1 MKARGGRTAEQLD
14 GFLSSPKQLIEVALP
29 LKAINAAAAREK
41 SLRVGHPS
49 TLQLW
54 WSRKPMAVVRALL
67 VAALV
72 DDPSVHPQRFPT
84 AAAQQAERLRLF
96 RLIGKLARWES
107 TADKALLKKVRYELQ
122 SSLGAELP
130 TLYDPFCGGGMIPLE
145 AQRLGLPVEAGDLNP
160 VAVLTTKA
168 MVEIPPL
175 VEGALKAEAGLVGLA
190 EDIRRYGAW
199 LGQWV
204 YDRIGRYYPP
214 IRVKG
219 GQSPEVI
226 AYLWART
233 VRCPNP
239 ACGVQIP
246 LVTTFRLSRR
256 PHHFAGL
263 VAVVDRQETSP
274 VLQLQISHDP
284 KRVPAGTLERG
295 GGHCLVCGNAFSRE
309 WLHVQGRAGQLGLRM
324 LAMVAAGPQGRIY
337 FEPTKEQQEVLEGL
351 CPSWTPEEP
360 LVGKAAKDLA
370 SFGITRY
377 ADLFTSRQLLALTT
391 FCDGVAAVRERIYQ
405 DALVRPLPKDGRSL
419 QEGGQGARAYA
430 EAVSVYLALAVNRL
444 VNRNS
449 MGCVWNIAGEK
460 IEQTLAR
467 QALPMIWNF
476 AEVQPFSHATGGW
489 QGAVEWIADAVAL
502 LPAQGTADVHLA
514 DAAKA
519 SAKAPSL
526 VICTDPPY
534 YDTIHYAD
542 LSDFFYIWLRR
553 MLRPVYPE
561 LFATVLTP
569 KTDELVAS
577 TYHAGRSPQAAQAH
591 FQRGIQQTLEHLR
604 RQADPRYPV
613 LWFYAFKQAHRTK
626 TVDGGK
632 VRTWIGWEA
641 MLSAILASGFQLT
654 AAYPLRTE
662 RPQGLKSG
670 NDTLATSVL
679 LVLRPKPADAPTG
692 TRQEFLARLRETLP
706 VQLAALQQTGIAAS
720 DLLQAAIGWGMVC
733 FSAYQTVLDA
743 DGMPLSVAAALGW
756 IDTVYAECCDFP
768 QEAE

>member
-1 MKARGGRTAEQLD
+1 MQVRGAVQAEQL
-14 GFLSSPKQLIEVALP
+14 GSILPSPKKLIEVALP
-29 LKAINAAAAREK
+29 LEAINAAAAREK

-67 VAALV
+67 VAALI
-72 DDPSVHPQRFPT
+72 DDPSEHPDRFPT
-84 AAAQQAERLRLF
+84 AEAQQTERLRLF
-96 RLIGKLARWES
+96 QLISELARWES
-107 TADKALLKKVRYELQ
+107 TADRSLLKNVRDELHA
-122 SSLGAELP
+122 SLGKELP

-168 MVEIPPL
+168 MVEIPPQI
-175 VEGALKAEAGLVGLA
+175 EGALKVGAGLAGLA

-204 YDRIGRYYPP
+204 HDRIGRYYPP
-214 IRVKG
+214 IRLKE

-226 AYLWART
+226 AYLWARA

-239 ACGVQIP
+239 ACGAQIP
-246 LVTTFRLSRR
+246 LVTTFCLSTR

-263 VAVVDRQETSP
+263 VAMVERQRTPPS
-274 VLQLQISHDP
+274 LHLQITHDP
-284 KRVPAGTLERG
+284 QQIPAGTLERG
-295 GGHCLVCGNAFSRE
+295 GGHCLVCNDPFSRE
-309 WLHVQGRAGQLGLRM
+309 WLHAQGQAGQLGLCM
-324 LAMVAAGPQGRIY
+324 LAVVAAGPHGRIY
-337 FEPTKEQQEVLEGL
+337 LEPTKEQQAVLEGL
-351 CPSWTPEEP
+351 SPSWIPEEP
-360 LVGKAAKDLA
+360 LVGKAANDLT

-377 ADLFTSRQLLALTT
+377 ADLFTPRQLLVLTT
-391 FCDGVAAVRERIYQ
+391 FCDGVAAVRERVYQ
-405 DALVRPLPKDGRSL
+405 DALVRPLPKDDRPL
-419 QEGGQGARAYA
+419 QAGGGGARAYA
-430 EAVSVYLALAVNRL
+430 EAVSVYLALAVDRL
-444 VNRNS
+444 INRNS
-449 MGCVWNIAGEK
+449 MGCVWNVAGEK

-489 QGAVEWIADAVAL
+489 QGAVEWIANAVTL
-502 LPAQGTADVHLA
+502 LPAQGAAEVHLA

-519 SAKAPSL
+519 SAKAGSI

-534 YDTIHYAD
+534 YDTVHYAD

-561 LFATVLTP
+561 LFATALTP
-569 KTDELVAS
+569 KDEELVAS
-577 TYHAGRSPQAAQAH
+577 TYHAGRSPQAAQDH
-591 FQRGIQQTLEHLR
+591 FQYGLQQTLEHLQ
-604 RQADPRYPV
+604 RQANPQYPV

-626 TVDGGK
+626 TADGGRM
-632 VRTWIGWEA
+632 RTWIGWEA
-641 MLSAILASGFQLT
+641 MLSAILASDFQLT

-692 TRQEFLARLRETLP
+692 TRQEFVERLKETLP
-706 VQLAALQQTGIAAS
+706 AQVTALQQTGVAAS

-733 FSAYQTVLDA
+733 FSAYRAVLDA
-743 DGMPLSVAAALGW
+743 DGTPLSVATALGL
-756 IDTVYAECCDFP
+756 IDLLYTAYRDSP
-768 QEAE
+768 QKPQ